1 MPATPLSTRR
11 LLGVLLSTV
20 VALTGGLS
28 SHTEAAETSAAQNQ
42 PLTFEQ
48 HVRPILKVFC
58 LDCHGGGEKLEGK
71 LDLRLKRFIATGG
84 ESGAALLAGKPG
96 DSLIIKRLKS
106 GEMPPTEKK
115 VPAEQIA
122 IIEQWIAS
130 GAATS
135 REEPETLAPGLGI
148 TAEERAYWFYQP
160 IRRPSVP
167 SDDAGYLAKARS
179 PVDAF
184 IIAKLAHP
192 HASSIPSV
200 PSVVSV
206 PSPSTPLS
214 MNPEADRFT
223 LLKRATF
230 DLIGLPP
237 TPEET
242 EQFLADT
249 APDAYERLLDRLLAS
264 PHYGERWGR
273 HWLDVAGYADSEGDG
288 SVDTI
293 RPYIYKFRDYVIRS
307 LNADKPLDQFLIEQ
321 LAGDELVAPPYKN
334 LTPEQTEILAA
345 TGFLRMAADPT
356 ASGQG
361 EPDASR
367 NQVVADT
374 IKIVSSSLLGLSVG
388 CAQCHDH
395 RYDPIPQADYFQLRA
410 IFQPALDPKGWVI
423 PRDRVISLYTDEDR
437 AKSAAIEAAAAKLQA
452 DVNTKRQKFIDEAFD
467 KEIEKHP
474 AEQRDALRTAFKT
487 PADKQADDQKKL
499 VANTPS
505 LNINGGNLYQ
515 YNMGAA
521 DELKKDEAV
530 VASKRAE
537 KKVEDFISVLKESGG
552 TPNPTH
558 IFHRGDH
565 RQPLAAVKPADLT
578 IAASDG
584 QRFQIEEKNN
594 ALPSSGRRLAWAK
607 HITNESHPLVGRV
620 LANRV
625 WLHHFGRGIV
635 DTPGEFGLLGTR
647 PTHPELL
654 DWLACELGGWALLPV
669 QSSNTA
675 IDSPT
680 SENRTGKS
688 AHLPRSFKR
697 LHRLLM
703 VSAVYRQSSRRPAN
717 ANMLDSDGSL
727 YSRFPVRRLEAEIVR
742 DRSLAV
748 AGRLND
754 TLFGQPVEVMED
766 FAGQVHVKDDS
777 PRRSLYIQARRTK
790 PVSLLAAFDAPVMTL
805 NCDRRPSSTV
815 APQSLMLMNGDFFL
829 AQADHLARR
838 VRAETPSDLD
848 RSLTELLAQRYASHA
863 ASWKYGYGFAEA
875 NGLPVQFNPL
885 PHFTGSAWQ
894 GGAALPDPTTGWAIL
909 HAAGGHAGS
918 DQQHATIRRWSAPRE
933 GVVTITGQLKHPSE
947 NGDGVRGRIISS
959 RSGLAGQWEA
969 KTNEVAT
976 SGPKIAVQPGD
987 TLDFLID
994 CRENVNSDSFEW
1006 RVRLELAD
1014 AAGKVV
1020 EAWDSAAEFH
1030 GPLGTSLPQQVAI
1043 AWRLAYGRPATS
1055 EELELGSRFV
1065 KEQTQLLGSLGQKDD
1080 LELMALTNLCQQLL
1094 SSNEFLYVD

>member
-1 MPATPLSTRR
+1 MLATLLSTRR
-11 LLGVLLSTV
+11 LLGVLVSTV
-20 VALTGGLS
+20 VALTGGWS
-28 SHTEAAETSAAQNQ
+28 SHTEAAEPSTSPTQ
-42 PLTFEQ
+42 PITFEQ

-115 VPAEQIA
+115 VPAAQIA

-160 IRRPSVP
+160 IRRPVTP
-167 SDDAGYLAKARS
+167 AVKQPTRTRS
-179 PVDAF
+179 AVDAF
-184 IIAKLAHP
+184 VLARLGEKGLD
-192 HASSIPSV
+192 I
-200 PSVVSV
+200 
-206 PSPSTPLS
+206 
-214 MNPEADRFT
+214 NYEADRFT

-237 TPEET
+237 TPEEA
-242 EQFLADT
+242 EQFLADA

-321 LAGDELVAPPYKN
+321 LAGDELVTPPYAN
-334 LTPEQTEILAA
+334 MTPEQTELLVA

-367 NQVVADT
+367 NQVVSDT
-374 IKIVSSSLLGLSVG
+374 VKIVSSSLLGLSVG

-410 IFQPALDPKGWVI
+410 IFEPALDPKGWVI

-437 AKSAAIEAAAAKLQA
+437 AKSAAIEADAAKLQA

-474 AEQRDALRTAFKT
+474 AEQRDALREAFKT
-487 PADKQADDQKKL
+487 AADKRTEDQKKL

-515 YNMGAA
+515 YNMAA
-521 DELKKDEAV
+521 SDELKKDDAG
-530 VASKRAE
+530 VAAKRAE

-578 IAASDG
+578 IAARDG
-584 QRFQIEEKNN
+584 QRFQIEEK
-594 ALPSSGRRLAWAK
+594 AASLPSSGRRLAWAK
-607 HITNESHPLVGRV
+607 HITNGSHPLVGRV
-620 LANRV
+620 LANRI

-635 DTPGEFGLLGTR
+635 DTPGEFGILGTR

-654 DWLACELGGWALLPV
+654 DWLACELGGVEIHSGGTKGTEGTKSGGLAQEESSLL
-669 QSSNTA
+669 QSLASFQ
-675 IDSPT
+675 SL
-680 SENRTGKS
+680 SSSKS
-688 AHLPRSFKR
+688 IKQ

-703 VSAVYRQSSRRPAN
+703 SSAVYRQSSLRSPDA
-717 ANMLDSDGSL
+717 AMTDSDGSL
-727 YSRFPVRRLEAEIVR
+727 YSRFPVRRLEAEVVR
-742 DRSLAV
+742 DRALAV
-748 AGRLND
+748 TGRLND

-815 APQSLMLMNGDFFL
+815 APQSLMLMNGDFLL
-829 AQADHLARR
+829 AQADHFAKR

-848 RSLTELLAQRYASHA
+848 RSLTEPLAQRFASHA
-863 ASWKYGYGFAEA
+863 ASWQYGHGFAEV
-875 NGLPVQFNPL
+875 NGLPVQFHPL

-918 DQQHATIRRWSAPRE
+918 DQQHATIRRWTSPRD
-933 GVVTITGQLKHPSE
+933 GVVNITGQLKHPSE

-959 RSGLAGQWEA
+959 RSGLDGQWEA

-976 SGPKIAVQPGD
+976 SGLKIAVQPGD
-987 TLDFLID
+987 TLDFLTD
-994 CRENVNSDSFEW
+994 CRENVTSDSFEW

-1014 AAGKVV
+1014 ATGKVV
-1020 EAWDSAAEFH
+1020 ETWDSAAEFH
-1030 GPLGTSLPQQVAI
+1030 GPQGTSLPQQVAI